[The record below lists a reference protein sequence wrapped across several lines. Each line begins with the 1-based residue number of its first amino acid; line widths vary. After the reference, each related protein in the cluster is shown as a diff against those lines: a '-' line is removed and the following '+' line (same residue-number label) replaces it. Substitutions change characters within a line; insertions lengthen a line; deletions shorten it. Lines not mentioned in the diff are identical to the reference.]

1 MASASFANPER
12 FSEICYMPVDLVRD
26 YSFLLKALTVV
37 SRDVDPDLYDL
48 LAQDWMRRFYANEDI
63 FSGVNISQNS
73 VPLGYGIVFGS

>member
-63 FSGVNISQNS
+63 FWNWFSVTVHGV
-73 VPLGYGIVFGS
+73 LGSYNY